1 MSKKNL
7 LSEFTSRL
15 SSELSIDDVYCR
27 QLVHAAIGTVSPE
40 VNSKR
45 KTPIEIRGKSG
56 SKQYNLFDTIKR
68 AEKCLNTD
76 IFQAMGVAET
86 VITRLKEAGIGVN
99 QVQLLLD
106 PTIPK
111 NIKKK
116 AFEDL
121 RKNLALNDEGV
132 ELTPETAT
140 LAIASKL
147 IPAPDTSWNAR
158 FSLAASFTKGGKS
171 ELVSRVTENECYLWV
186 LPPAGHPATSL
197 ATLDR
202 YSGDNR
208 IPSAEMGMGFS
219 IIQAPWKREVSSRK
233 PKAELNTYD
242 HYVLFSPMWLW
253 RANEQSWRLGNI
265 FPSDIRDGAVWS
277 QDKLIDLLPRGLTSL
292 PRIRGCHICNTLFV
306 DKTEGYTGIPT
317 CCSC

>member
-7 LSEFTSRL
+7 PSEFISRL
-15 SSELSIDDVYCR
+15 SSELSIDKVHCH

-40 VNSKR
+40 VNSDR
-45 KTPIEIRGKSG
+45 KTPIESRVKSG

-68 AEKCLNTD
+68 AEKCLHTD

-111 NIKKK
+111 DIKKQ

-121 RKNLALNDEGV
+121 RKNLALNNEGV
-132 ELTPETAT
+132 ELTPVTAT

-147 IPAPDTSWNAR
+147 IPAPDISWKTR
-158 FSLAASFTKGGKS
+158 FFLAASFTKGGKN
-171 ELVSRVTENECYLWV
+171 ELVSRVTENECHLWV
-186 LPPAGHPATSL
+186 FPPASHPATSL

-219 IIQAPWKREVSSRK
+219 IIQAPWKREVRSRIH
-233 PKAELNTYD
+233 KAERDTYD
-242 HYVLFSPMWLW
+242 HYFLFSPMWSL
-253 RANEQSWRLGNI
+253 RANQQSWRLGNI
-265 FPSDIRDGAVWS
+265 LSSDIRDGAVWS
-277 QDKLIDLLPRGLTSL
+277 EDKLIDLLPRGLTSL
-292 PRIRGCHICNTLFV
+292 PRIRGCHICNTLFI
-306 DKTEGYTGIPT
+306 DETEGHTGIPT